1 MSRCPRNEDRI
12 RRLFGSQQEQEVER
26 ERLRFQIDG
35 ERTTSCSTGGCRVPM
50 TTVPATPT
58 RTTTATF
65 DSGMGGVRNRV
76 IPTNALGSNYSV
88 GIGGGAVASSG
99 AGAGGGAET
108 GMGGRSIYTPEQIA
122 GIDLNI
128 DNYTIHDLCNLFNI
142 PSTFGLDDLKRAYKQ
157 TLMTHPDKSR
167 YPKEV
172 FLFFS
177 KAFRTVKS
185 VYDFRNKT
193 ETTYDSLVDSR
204 ADLGDYL
211 RERTG
216 APSAKQAESIIKTI
230 QGRDDFNTWFNESF
244 EKARLKNE
252 FTDTGYNDWFRG
264 SSGAAAGASRSTHYS
279 ADDVSSEYEGVGG
292 SKDRMN
298 EVFERKRRE
307 ARAIIVYNQINE
319 SGLGSFG
326 SGIAASSVDGEKP
339 EDYSSS
345 MFSKLAF
352 EDLYKAHTET
362 VVPVSE
368 EEDYHKRPKFS
379 NVDEY
384 NRYRAS
390 MSAKPMSREEAE
402 AELMRKYA
410 HDTLESDNRAMRLI
424 KQEQDAIA
432 KMKEVWGS
440 ALRLTEQ

>member
-1 MSRCPRNEDRI
+1 MSSCPRNDDRI
-12 RRLFGSQQEQEVER
+12 RRLFRGKEQASKSEPEYTHEHKPAQFYCNSGNDAR
-26 ERLRFQIDG
+26 IHRLFLNMKN
-35 ERTTSCSTGGCRVPM
+35 TSAAESTPR
-50 TTVPATPT
+50 
-58 RTTTATF
+58 F
-65 DSGMGGVRNRV
+65 DSGMGGVRNRT
-76 IPTNALGSNYSV
+76 IPVNAISGGSGT
-88 GIGGGAVASSG
+88 GIAVG
-99 AGAGGGAET
+99 AGAGAERRPT
-108 GMGGRSIYTPEQIA
+108 YTPEQIA

-128 DNYTIHDLCNLFNI
+128 ENYTIHDLCNLFSI
-142 PSTFGLDDLKRAYKQ
+142 PPTFGLDDLKRAYKQ

-193 ETTYDSLVDSR
+193 ETTYESLVDAR
-204 ADLGDYL
+204 GDLGDYL

-216 APSAKQAESIIKTI
+216 APSAKQAESIIKSI
-230 QGRDDFNTWFNESF
+230 QGRDDFNSWFNESF
-244 EKARLKNE
+244 EKARLKND
-252 FTDTGYNDWFRG
+252 FNDTGYNEWFRG
-264 SSGAAAGASRSTHYS
+264 ATGTGAGAGAGAGGAGCSTHYS

-307 ARAIIVYNQINE
+307 ARAIVVHNQIDE
-319 SGLGSFG
+319 SGLGAFG
-326 SGIAASSVDGEKP
+326 SGITASSIDGEKP
-339 EDYSSS
+339 GDYSSS
-345 MFSKLAF
+345 MFSRLAF

-368 EEDYHKRPKFS
+368 EEDYHKRPQFR

-390 MSAKPMSREEAE
+390 MSAKPMSREDAE

>member
-1 MSRCPRNEDRI
+1 MSRCPRNDDRI
-12 RRLFGSQQEQEVER
+12 RRLFGSQEEQASDR
-26 ERLRFQIDG
+26 ERARFYLDG
-35 ERTTSCSTGGCRVPM
+35 GR
-50 TTVPATPT
+50 PATSSSASGSASASSTPA
-58 RTTTATF
+58 RF
-65 DSGMGGVRNRV
+65 DSGIGGVRNRT
-76 IPTNALGSNYSV
+76 IPVNAISGGSGSGRRTGV
-88 GIGGGAVASSG
+88 AVG
-99 AGAGGGAET
+99 AGAGAE
-108 GMGGRSIYTPEQIA
+108 RRPAYTPEQIA

-128 DNYTIHDLCNLFNI
+128 ENYTIHDLCNLFSI
-142 PSTFGLDDLKRAYKQ
+142 PSTFGIDDLKRAYKQ

-193 ETTYDSLVDSR
+193 ETTYESLVDAR
-204 ADLGDYL
+204 GDLGDYL

-216 APSAKQAESIIKTI
+216 APSAKQAESIIKSI
-230 QGRDDFNTWFNESF
+230 QGRDDFNSWFNESF
-244 EKARLKNE
+244 EKARLKND
-252 FTDTGYNDWFRG
+252 FNDTGYNEWFRG
-264 SSGAAAGASRSTHYS
+264 ASGAGEGAGAGGAGSSTHYS

-298 EVFERKRRE
+298 EVFEKKRRE
-307 ARAIIVYNQINE
+307 ARAIIVYNQIDE
-319 SGLGSFG
+319 SGLGAFG
-326 SGIAASSVDGEKP
+326 SGISASSVDGEKP

-345 MFSKLAF
+345 MFSRLAF

-368 EEDYHKRPKFS
+368 EEDYHKRPQFR

-390 MSAKPMSREEAE
+390 MSAKPMSREDAE

-440 ALRLTEQ
+440 ALRLTER